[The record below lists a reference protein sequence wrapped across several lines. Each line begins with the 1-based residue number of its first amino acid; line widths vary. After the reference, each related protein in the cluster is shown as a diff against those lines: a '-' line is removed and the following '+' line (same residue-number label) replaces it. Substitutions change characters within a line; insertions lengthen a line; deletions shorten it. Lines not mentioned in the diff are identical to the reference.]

1 MRVDLAILCTA
12 TGILLH
18 IDTAAAERRVALVI
32 GNGNYE
38 HVARLTNPKNDAE
51 LIALTLRG
59 LGFALVG
66 GGAQIDLD
74 KVALDRAVQTF
85 SRQVQG
91 ADVALFYYAGHG
103 VQVRGNNYLVPVG
116 ANPTREADVDFQM
129 LDANVVL
136 RQMEASGT
144 KLNIVILD
152 ACRNNPFAGRGLRT
166 AANGLAQMQAPEG
179 TLISYAT
186 QPGNVAL
193 DGADGN
199 SPYSRAL
206 AENMVRRGL
215 DIFQTFNAVGLAVKN
230 ATGGSQQP
238 WVSSSPIS
246 GAFYFAGPTKSPDVG
261 TGPVQPAPSFDPA
274 ERAWAAIQNTTSI
287 AVLESFVRQFGNTIY
302 GDLARARVDELK
314 RSQLAVGVSPL
325 KIVVNVLPAERE
337 RALKPAEAFKEC
349 DVCPE
354 MVVIPAGSF
363 LMGSPDNEPERH
375 KNEGPQRK
383 VTIPKPFA
391 VAKFE
396 VTLDQF
402 RAFVKD
408 ADYEA
413 ANRCS
418 LRRGERW
425 VEPSGLSW
433 RAPSFHQGS
442 NHPVLCVNWIDAK
455 AYVSWLSRKTGKPYR
470 LLSEAEWEYAAR
482 AGTITRFHFGNNQG
496 DLCRFA
502 NVPDQTAKD
511 NAPVAATW
519 NIVACRDGHAL
530 TAPVGSFPANAFGL
544 HDMYGNVWEW
554 TEDCYN
560 DSYAGAP
567 SDGGAWK
574 EGNCG
579 RRLLRGGS
587 YSRDHKD
594 SRAAKRQPAPLGASG
609 ISFGI
614 RVART
619 LHQ

>member
-1 MRVDLAILCTA
+1 MRIESTVLCA
-12 TGILLH
+12 TIGLLLH
-18 IDTAAAERRVALVI
+18 FDTAAAERRVALVI
-32 GNGNYE
+32 GNSGYE
-38 HVARLTNPKNDAE
+38 HVARLANPKNDAE
-51 LIALTLRG
+51 LIALTLRS

-74 KVALDRAVQTF
+74 KPALDWAVQNF
-85 SRQVQG
+85 SRQIQG
-91 ADVALFYYAGHG
+91 ADVGLFYYAGHG
-103 VQVRGNNYLVPVG
+103 VQIRGNNYLVPVN

-129 LDANVVL
+129 LDANIVL
-136 RQMEASGT
+136 RQMEAAGT
-144 KLNIVILD
+144 KLNIVIFD

-166 AANGLAQMQAPEG
+166 AATGLAQMKAPEG

-193 DGADGN
+193 DGIDGN
-199 SPYSRAL
+199 SPYSKAL
-206 AENMVRRGL
+206 AETMARPGL

-246 GAFYFAGPTKSPDVG
+246 GAFYFAGPAKSPQIS
-261 TGPVQPAPSFDPA
+261 TAPVPPAPSADPA
-274 ERAWAAIQNTTSI
+274 ERAWAVTQNTTSI
-287 AVLESFVRQFGNTIY
+287 AVLESFIRQFGDTVY
-302 GDLARARVDELK
+302 GNLARARLDELK
-314 RSQLAVGVSPL
+314 KSQVAVGASRL
-325 KIVVNVLPAERE
+325 QIVLNVLAAERE
-337 RALKPAEAFKEC
+337 RALKPAETFKEC
-349 DVCPE
+349 DACPE

-363 LMGSPDNEPERH
+363 LMGSAHNEPERD
-375 KNEGPQRK
+375 KNEGPQHK
-383 VTIPKPFA
+383 VHIGTPLA

-396 VTLDQF
+396 VTVDQF
-402 RAFVKD
+402 RIFVED
-408 ADYEA
+408 VNYEA

-425 VEPSGLSW
+425 MEPSGLSW
-433 RAPSFHQGS
+433 RNPGFRQDG
-442 NHPVLCVNWIDAK
+442 NHPVLCISWIDAK

-482 AGTITRFHFGNNQG
+482 AGTTARFQFGNNQA

-502 NVPDQTAKD
+502 NVPDQTAKE
-511 NAPVAATW
+511 NAPAAAIW
-519 NIVACRDGHAL
+519 NIVACKDGHAL

-560 DSYAGAP
+560 DSYTGAP
-567 SDGGAWK
+567 SDGSAWTA
-574 EGNCG
+574 GNCG

-587 YSRDHKD
+587 YGRDHRD
-594 SRAAKRQPAPLGASG
+594 LRAAKRQPAPVGVPG